1 MDKNMFGGYPN
12 TVFSSYDNVINRG
25 GSSDPL
31 VKVKITGTD
40 TKRTKIV
47 YKNLNPVWYALFW
60 LTLPN

>member
-1 MDKNMFGGYPN
+1 MNRF
-12 TVFSSYDNVINRG
+12 TSYNYFCDRG

-47 YKNLNPVWYALFW
+47 YKNLNPVWY
-60 LTLPN
+60 TH